1 MATIRLLFLSDFT
14 GIYWLMKYINNN
26 LSVEKIKVKD
36 IAKKFGTPT
45 YCYSY
50 KKLKDNINN
59 FKNNFKSFSP
69 LICFAIKSNSNVN
82 LIKEISKLGLGA
94 DVVSIGELMMALKAG
109 IEPKK
114 IVFSGV
120 GKTATEIGFAID
132 KKILLINAESK
143 SEIVEI
149 ERIAKSKKITVN
161 IGIRLNPNTDAK
173 TLKQISTGKKENK
186 FGVDEKV
193 FFDLVNYVKLSK
205 NIKLK
210 CLSVHIGSQ
219 ILDHK
224 PYKKMLNVIGKIIKK
239 SNYNFEFIDL
249 GGGMGISY
257 EKTNKKLNY
266 QKYNTAINK
275 FLKNHKSKIIF
286 EPGRS
291 IVGNIGSLISK
302 VIYIKENEKKD
313 FIILDAAMN
322 DLMRPALYGANH
334 KTLPVIKTNQVS
346 KKVYEF
352 VGPICESTDKFTTLK
367 KFQKLKEKDL
377 IVMCDTGAYGMSLS
391 SNYNL
396 RPKAAEILIKGS
408 KINVIKKRQKL
419 EELI

>member
-1 MATIRLLFLSDFT
+1 
-14 GIYWLMKYINNN
+14 MKYINKS
-26 LSVEKIKVKD
+26 LAIERVKVQD

-50 KKLKDNINN
+50 GQLKENIIN
-59 FKNNFKSFSP
+59 FKKNFQSFSP
-69 LICFAIKSNSNVN
+69 LICFAVKSNTNAG
-82 LIKEISKLGLGA
+82 LIREIKKFGLGA

-109 IEPKK
+109 INAKK

-120 GKTATEIGFAID
+120 GKTSSEIDYAIN
-132 KKILLINAESK
+132 KKILLINTESK
-143 SEIVEI
+143 SEINEI
-149 ERIAKSKKITVN
+149 EKIAKYKNKIVN
-161 IGIRLNPNTDAK
+161 IGIRLNPNIDAK

-186 FGVDEKV
+186 FGVDEKT
-193 FFDLVNYVKLSK
+193 FFDLVKYAKISK
-205 NIKLK
+205 NINLK
-210 CLSVHIGSQ
+210 CLSVHLGSQ

-224 PYKKMLNVIGKIIKK
+224 PYEKMLKVIDKIIKK
-239 SNYNFEFIDL
+239 SNHKFEFIDL

-257 EKTNKKLNY
+257 QKNIKKLNY
-266 QKYNTAINK
+266 QKYNISIKK
-275 FLKNHKSKIIF
+275 FLKNHTSKIIF

-302 VIYIKENEKKD
+302 VIYIKENDKKN

-334 KTLPVIKTNQVS
+334 RTIPVIKTNQIS
-346 KKVYEF
+346 KKTYEF

-377 IVMCDTGAYGMSLS
+377 VLMSDVGAYGMSLS
-391 SNYNL
+391 SNYNM
-396 RPKAAEILIKGS
+396 RPKPAEILIKGS
-408 KINVIKKRQKL
+408 KINIIKKRQKL
-419 EELI
+419 KDLI

>member
-1 MATIRLLFLSDFT
+1 
-14 GIYWLMKYINNN
+14 MKYINKK
-26 LSVEKIKVKD
+26 LSIEKIKVED

-50 KKLKDNINN
+50 KRLKDNINN

-69 LICFAIKSNSNVN
+69 LVCFAIKSNTNVN
-82 LIKEISKLGLGA
+82 LIKEIRKLGLGA
-94 DVVSIGELMMALKAG
+94 DVVSMGELMMALKAG
-109 IEPKK
+109 VNPKK

-120 GKTATEIGFAID
+120 GKTAKEINYAID

-143 SEIVEI
+143 SEIIEI
-149 ERIAKSKKITVN
+149 ERIAKNKRKIVD

-186 FGVDEKV
+186 FGVDEKI
-193 FFDLVNYVKLSK
+193 FFELINYTKLSK

-219 ILDHK
+219 ILDHQ
-224 PYKKMLNVIGKIIKK
+224 PYEKMLNVIDKIIKK
-239 SNYNFEFIDL
+239 SNHNFEFIDL

-257 EKTNKKLNY
+257 EENTKKLNY
-266 QKYNTAINK
+266 KKYNLAINK
-275 FLKNHKSKIIF
+275 FLKKHKSKIIF

-291 IVGNIGSLISK
+291 IVGDIGSLISQ
-302 VIYIKENEKKD
+302 VIYIKQNDKKD

-334 KTLPVIKTNQVS
+334 KTLPATKHSRLS
-346 KKVYEF
+346 KKTYEF

-377 IVMCDTGAYGMSLS
+377 VIMCDTGAYGMSLS

-396 RPKAAEILIKGS
+396 RPKAAEILIKGT

-419 EELI
+419 DQLI